1 MTFYIPLSLI
11 SIAIMIWSAIQDIR
25 ERMIYVFPITMLHI
39 MWSIYLYGFTDY
51 PKLLLVIFWI
61 THLILYVL
69 LNKCAI
75 WGGGDS
81 DMLLVFADIVWA
93 TSVSMNGYSLV
104 IRECLYLMIG
114 LICSIAIGLIE
125 EKVKKQVVKGTNEI
139 AVIPG
144 LSLVMILLMVWYF
157 VWRWM

>member
-1 MTFYIPLSLI
+1 MVFYISLSLV

-51 PKLLLVIFWI
+51 PKMLLVTFWI
-61 THLILYVL
+61 VHLVLYVL
-69 LNKCAI
+69 LNKYAI

-81 DMLLVFADIVWA
+81 DMLLVFADIVWVTGA
-93 TSVSMNGYSLV
+93 SMNGYSLV
-104 IRECLYLMIG
+104 IRECLYLIVG

-125 EKVKKQVVKGTNEI
+125 GKVRKQKVKRTNEI

-144 LSLVMILLMVWYF
+144 LSLVMILLMVQYF
-157 VWRWM
+157 VRRWM

>member
-1 MTFYIPLSLI
+1 MVFYISLSLV
-11 SIAIMIWSAIQDIR
+11 SIATMIWSAIQDVR
-25 ERMIYVFPITMLHI
+25 ERMIYVFPITMLHM

-51 PKLLLVIFWI
+51 PKMLLVTFWI
-61 THLILYVL
+61 VHLVLYVL
-69 LNKCAI
+69 LNKCSI

-93 TSVSMNGYSLV
+93 TSASINGYSLV
-104 IRECLYLMIG
+104 IRECLYLIVG

-125 EKVKKQVVKGTNEI
+125 GKVRKQEVKRTNEI

-144 LSLVMILLMVWYF
+144 LSLVMILLMVQYF
-157 VWRWM
+157 VRRWM

>member
-1 MTFYIPLSLI
+1 MVFYISLSLI

-51 PKLLLVIFWI
+51 PKMLLVTFWI
-61 THLILYVL
+61 VHLALYVL

-81 DMLLVFADIVWA
+81 DMLLVFADIVWVTGA
-93 TSVSMNGYSLV
+93 SMNGYSLV
-104 IRECLYLMIG
+104 IRECLYLIVG

-125 EKVKKQVVKGTNEI
+125 GKVRKQEVKGTNEI

-144 LSLVMILLMVWYF
+144 LSLVMILLMVQYF

>member
-1 MTFYIPLSLI
+1 MAIYLSLSLI
-11 SIAIMIWSAIQDIR
+11 TIAITIWSAVQDIR
-25 ERMIYVFPITMLHI
+25 ERMVYVVPITMLHI

-51 PKLLLVIFWI
+51 PRMLVVTFWI
-61 THLILYVL
+61 VHLILYVL

-81 DMLLVFADIVWA
+81 DMLLVFADIVWVTGA
-93 TSVSMNGYSLV
+93 SMNGYSLV
-104 IRECLYLMIG
+104 IRECLCLVVG

-125 EKVKKQVVKGTNEI
+125 EKVRKQKVKGTNEI

-144 LSLVMILLMVWYF
+144 LSLIMILLIVWYF

>member
-1 MTFYIPLSLI
+1 MVFYISLSLV
-11 SIAIMIWSAIQDIR
+11 SIATMIWSAIQDVR
-25 ERMIYVFPITMLHI
+25 ERMIYVFPITMLHM

-51 PKLLLVIFWI
+51 PKMLLVTFWI
-61 THLILYVL
+61 VHLVLYVL
-69 LNKCAI
+69 LNKCSI

-81 DMLLVFADIVWA
+81 DMLLVFADIVWV
-93 TSVSMNGYSLV
+93 TSASMNGYSLV
-104 IRECLYLMIG
+104 IRECLYLIVG

-125 EKVKKQVVKGTNEI
+125 GKVRKQEVNVTNEI

-144 LSLVMILLMVWYF
+144 LSLVMILLMVQYF

>member
-1 MTFYIPLSLI
+1 MVLYISLSLV
-11 SIAIMIWSAIQDIR
+11 SIATMIWSAIQDVR
-25 ERMIYVFPITMLHI
+25 ERMIYVFPITMLHM

-51 PKLLLVIFWI
+51 PKMLLVTFWI
-61 THLILYVL
+61 VHLVLYVL
-69 LNKCAI
+69 LNKCSI

-81 DMLLVFADIVWA
+81 DMLLVFADIVWV
-93 TSVSMNGYSLV
+93 TSASMNGYSLV
-104 IRECLYLMIG
+104 IRECLYLIVG

-125 EKVKKQVVKGTNEI
+125 GKVRKQEVNVTNEI

-144 LSLVMILLMVWYF
+144 LSLVMILLMVQYF

>member
-1 MTFYIPLSLI
+1 MVFYISLSLV
-11 SIAIMIWSAIQDIR
+11 SIATMIWSAIQDVR
-25 ERMIYVFPITMLHI
+25 ERMIYVFPITMLHM

-51 PKLLLVIFWI
+51 PKMLLVTFWI
-61 THLILYVL
+61 VHLVLYVL
-69 LNKCAI
+69 LNKCSI

-81 DMLLVFADIVWA
+81 DMLLVFADIVWV
-93 TSVSMNGYSLV
+93 TSASMNGYSLV
-104 IRECLYLMIG
+104 IRECLYLIVG

-125 EKVKKQVVKGTNEI
+125 GKVRKQEVNVTKEI

-144 LSLVMILLMVWYF
+144 LSLVMILLMVQYF

>member
-51 PKLLLVIFWI
+51 PKMFLVTFWI
-61 THLILYVL
+61 VHLVLYVL

-81 DMLLVFADIVWA
+81 DMLLVFADIVWV
-93 TSVSMNGYSLV
+93 TSASMNGYSLV
-104 IRECLYLMIG
+104 IRECLYLIVG

-125 EKVKKQVVKGTNEI
+125 GKVRKQEVNVTNEI

-144 LSLVMILLMVWYF
+144 LSLVMILLMVQYF

>member
-1 MTFYIPLSLI
+1 MAIYLLLSLI
-11 SIAIMIWSAIQDIR
+11 SIAIMIWSAIQDVR

-51 PKLLLVIFWI
+51 PKMLLVIFWI
-61 THLILYVL
+61 LHLMLYVL

-81 DMLLVFADIVWA
+81 DTLLVFADIVWA
-93 TSVSMNGYSLV
+93 TSASMNGYCIV
-104 IRECLYLMIG
+104 IRECLYLIVG
-114 LICSIAIGLIE
+114 LLCSIAIGLIE
-125 EKVKKQVVKGTNEI
+125 GKVRKQEVKGTNEI

-144 LSLVMILLMVWYF
+144 LSLVMILLMVQYF